1 MREIKFRGIRC
12 SLRYEGQDKWVYGN
26 YVESSRSWHG
36 CHPHKSWIMPSPM
49 TNGGWF
55 APAGVIAVKDES
67 VGQFTGLHDKN
78 GKEIY
83 EGDVLK
89 NNLADNPFGVVTWH
103 NDGYFFID
111 CGFGKFPIN
120 ANGYRSLGEMLVLK
134 IDNVK
139 DVFFE
144 VIGNIHDN
152 PELLKGGVK

>member
-1 MREIKFRGIRC
+1 MRTIKFRGKN
-12 SLRYEGQDKWVYGN
+12 LHNGKWVCGYLSDVDNTPIGKVGIIN
-26 YVESSRSWHG
+26 SKPFSGCEEST
-36 CHPHKSWIMPSPM
+36 M
-49 TNGGWF
+49 
-55 APAGVIAVKDES
+55 VIAES
-67 VGQFTGLHDKN
+67 IGQFTGLHDKN

-83 EGDVLK
+83 ECDVLK
-89 NNLADNPFGVVTWH
+89 NNLSDNPFGVVTWH

-120 ANGYRSLGEMLVLK
+120 ANGYNPLGKMLVLK

-152 PELLKGGVK
+152 PELMEGGAQ